1 MAFTLQIGESTGD
14 GIRRMAQEQI
24 DKALGEID
32 NSGLD
37 QHTTVHQVRKRC
49 KKIRAL
55 LRLARGDLDNSGKT
69 YQQENACFRDA
80 ARSLSGIRDA
90 EALLETCDTLIH
102 TFSKQSDRQR
112 LKKVR
117 GALEA
122 RKREVTENDADL
134 DARIATF
141 ATTIRE
147 ARERVHDW
155 PIGDTF
161 DSLAPGLVENYR
173 RSRKAMKK
181 AADKPGTENFHE
193 WRKGVK
199 YYLYHVQVLQ
209 PVWNAVLDGWR
220 REIESLGEDLGE
232 DHDLAMFTETLL
244 TEPERFGSTRD
255 HKALRALSAR
265 RRAELQSLAFPRG
278 QRIFHET
285 PKQLKRRLKAYWE
298 ASRVEATLSAND

>member
-1 MAFTLQIGESTGD
+1 MAFTFQIGESAGD

-37 QHTTVHQVRKRC
+37 QHATVHQVRKRC

-102 TFSKQSDRQR
+102 TVSKQSNRQR

-122 RKREVTENDADL
+122 RKREVTENDTDL

-147 ARERVHDW
+147 ARERVNDW

-161 DSLAPGLVENYR
+161 MSLAPGLKENYR
-173 RSRKAMKK
+173 RGRKAMKK
-181 AADKPGTENFHE
+181 AVCKPGTENLHE

-199 YYLYHVQVLQ
+199 YHLYHVQVLQ
-209 PVWNAVLDGWR
+209 PIWNPVLDGWQG
-220 REIESLGEDLGE
+220 EIKSLGEDLGD
-232 DHDLAMFTETLL
+232 DHDLAVFTDTLSA
-244 TEPERFGSTRD
+244 EPERFGSNRD
-255 HKALRALSAR
+255 RQALRALSTR
-265 RRAELQSLAFPRG
+265 QRAELQARAFPMG

-285 PKQLKRRLKAYWE
+285 PEQMARRLEAYWE
-298 ASRVEATLSAND
+298 AARVEAQLRAND